1 MSFEPSQEDM
11 LRADPNLGK
20 QIIEQEL
27 AAVGKTIATPLLLIF
42 VSLSR
47 PIDLNV
53 HREQALVL
61 VLKK

>member
-27 AAVGKTIATPLLLIF
+27 AAVGKTIDDI
-42 VSLSR
+42 SSG
-47 PIDLNV
+47 
-53 HREQALVL
+53 
-61 VLKK
+61 